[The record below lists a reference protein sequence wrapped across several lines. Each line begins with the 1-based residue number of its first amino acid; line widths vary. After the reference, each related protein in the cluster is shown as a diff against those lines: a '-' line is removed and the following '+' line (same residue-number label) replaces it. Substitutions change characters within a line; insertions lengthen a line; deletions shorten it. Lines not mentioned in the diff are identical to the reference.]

1 MPKNPEV
8 FEALVWAL
16 FKELWGDATAQLHGR
31 KGQAQSGIDIIGYD
45 RRDGNGLVGIQCK
58 VRGRG
63 KRLSQRTLA
72 KEVEKAKSFHPAI
85 SKFILATT
93 ALRDA
98 KLQKAALELTEEH
111 RAQGL
116 FEVAIVAWEDIE
128 LLLSENSSILHWYS
142 PDLFPPAF
150 DGATEI
156 VAPLDP
162 GNEFRQIVGRK
173 FVKESLLRF
182 IRGKESGV
190 FLLVGPPGIGKTAL
204 MANAA
209 HELSS
214 LCASGAA
221 ITFRFRRT
229 SAQSSA
235 SVFIR
240 SIYFAL
246 AKSRGVSTEQL
257 PPDTDRSAAYF
268 ERLLNR
274 VAPPPA
280 SASPDHGRAFEAG
293 DTDAAWGQ
301 TNDLPITSDGA
312 RYEIFVIDAIDEADD
327 PLLICRL
334 LPQTLPPGVFFIISS
349 RTGRHLDGFKA
360 LAHRC
365 EVFPIEPL
373 SADNLADATRFLT
386 EMIDG
391 WPQEIYEA
399 IAQQARGNFLFLKLF
414 ADYAVANGVSADD
427 GLRLAAEYGGGK
439 EEMLT
444 AFYEQ
449 YWLHLR
455 EESEK
460 GGDDDSRFV
469 DELVGLLAI
478 CFTGLTREQII
489 CSGTEVARSFPWV
502 GVDRRPL

>member
-460 GGDDDSRFV
+460 GGDDDSLPIR
-469 DELVGLLAI
+469 LTHPPTI
-478 CFTGLTREQII
+478 CRLR
-489 CSGTEVARSFPWV
+489 
-502 GVDRRPL
+502 